1 MNNEKNTKNKG
12 QGFSTHLL
20 ELRTR
25 ILRTLVILVFVF
37 VLAFIFAENIY
48 QFLINPYYEIIQQNN
63 LNRRLIFTAYKRH
76 LSLILKLLFLLPL

>member
-37 VLAFIFAENIY
+37 VLAFILVIVVSKLTYTKKEKNSNKDSGT
-48 QFLINPYYEIIQQNN
+48 QIQSGSYG
-63 LNRRLIFTAYKRH
+63 I
-76 LSLILKLLFLLPL
+76 P